1 MEPFQPAPPQATP
14 SSLETLQVFP
24 TLIHVYDLEPV
35 RAEPL
40 NQAIGALVDKLFDP
54 PPNTMPGQNL
64 STHHDLHRYPE
75 MAPLL
80 EVYAAGIEQT
90 IAKLKVQHEG
100 WAITGCWANVN
111 RPGVSHVAH
120 NHPNNWLA
128 AVYYVRAPDGGN
140 AITFH
145 EPRQQSFPIRPIVA
159 RHAAVNASAHPV
171 PVKPGRLV
179 VFPAWLYH
187 SVPANQGR
195 SDRMSVAFNMM
206 LLDAERVL
214 PPLAWRD

>member
-1 MEPFQPAPPQATP
+1 MSAPLTQPSGSAT
-14 SSLETLQVFP
+14 LEALKLFP
-24 TLIHVYDLEPV
+24 TLIHTYDLDP
-35 RAEPL
+35 AQAAPL
-40 NQAIGALVDKLFDP
+40 NDAIAGLVHGLFDP
-54 PPNTMPGQNL
+54 PPNVMPGQNL
-64 STHHDLHRYPE
+64 STHHDLHRYPG

-90 IAKLKVQHEG
+90 IEKMKVQHEG

-111 RPGVSHVAH
+111 RPGVAHVAH

-145 EPRQQSFPIRPIVA
+145 EPRQQSFPIRPIVE
-159 RHAAVNASAHPV
+159 RHTAANVSAHPV
-171 PVKPGRLV
+171 QVKPGRLV

-187 SVPANQGR
+187 SVPANEGR
-195 SDRMSVAFNMM
+195 EERMSIAFNMM

-214 PPLAWRD
+214 PPLLWRD